1 LLEQLIAEN
10 PFHLAVPDLTVSAII
25 GKSVCHIKRIQE
37 DFSVDLKVSN
47 VLDQVP
53 SNETS
58 KSMGGYAWR
67 VVTFNSGEV
76 K

>member
-1 LLEQLIAEN
+1 ML
-10 PFHLAVPDLTVSAII
+10 FRSS
-25 GKSVCHIKRIQE
+25 GCHIKRIQE